1 MELKN
6 ESYQKLNAAAAAG
19 KYTKQ
24 STGGRPFW
32 KSYGDENAI
41 WFHDKKW
48 RIGPVEVINTS
59 SNHFWGTDE
68 TLACPESDK
77 DKWYRW
83 DYEISQGFK
92 AGDDLKIISYSGAC
106 NQIKNLI
113 VISILSIPYAVLDCY
128 LNQVKAQ
135 AQISTPLRNMGFLT
149 ITEISI

>member
-6 ESYQKLNAAAAAG
+6 ESYQKLNAAAAG

-48 RIGPVEVINTS
+48 RIGPIEDMGTS

-68 TLACPESDK
+68 TLACPESDN

-83 DYEISQGFK
+83 DYEISQGFE
-92 AGDDLKIISYSGAC
+92 AGDDLKIISYSGTF
-106 NQIKNLI
+106 NQIKNIKNII

-135 AQISTPLRNMGFLT
+135 VQISTLLRNKAY
-149 ITEISI
+149 